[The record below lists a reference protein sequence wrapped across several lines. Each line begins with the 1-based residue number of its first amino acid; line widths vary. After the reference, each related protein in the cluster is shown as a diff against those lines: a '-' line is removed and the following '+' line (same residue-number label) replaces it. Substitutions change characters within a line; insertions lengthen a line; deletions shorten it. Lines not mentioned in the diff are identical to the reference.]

1 MAFDGITTR
10 AVVLELQST
19 LSGGHVK
26 KINQISPKQL
36 TLQIYA
42 NGQNRTLLLCADS
55 ASARLHLS
63 EQKYDN
69 PLTPPNF
76 CMLCRKHIGQ
86 AKLTALRQIGLDR
99 TVELIF
105 LTHNELGDE
114 VEKSL
119 VLEMMGKHSNLILLD
134 AKRKVL
140 DAVQRVSHD
149 MSRVRQIY
157 PGKEYVLFPSEKR
170 EILSEEITLASL
182 LEQTPAQQNVDKLF
196 YRNVTGF
203 SPTASREICYRASV
217 DAQLPIERLTPE
229 QRARLEAAWTIWVS
243 DIRENRFTPCLYT
256 AGKAEFYPLTLY
268 HKGAPAQ
275 SFTSISS
282 AIDSYFY
289 LIQREDRLG
298 QRKKQ
303 LAERINEY
311 RTKKL
316 RKLEE
321 LQKDYESTLQREALK
336 EEADLLSANVHL
348 LARGTTEVEVL
359 DFFHENTPRRIALD
373 ARKNG
378 WENIEQ
384 KYHRYSKLKTAYG
397 LLTKNIPVLQEELS
411 YLNQLTQTLE
421 DADQLD
427 VFIEIQSEFEK
438 ECTPKKSASAK
449 KKVRRE
455 HPTKPQAFHSPSG
468 LSILV
473 GRNNQ
478 QNDRLTLKLADR
490 EDYFFHAKTIPGAHV
505 ILRCAHNTPAPED
518 LEAAAWLAATHSS
531 NRKETYVDIDYTM
544 RKNVYKAKGAKP
556 GMVYYNDYRTMRIAT
571 DVRPE
576 GLFEEDEP

>member
-10 AVVLELQST
+10 AVVLELQSK
-19 LSGGHVK
+19 LCGGHVK

-42 NGQNRTLLLCADS
+42 NGQNHTLLVCADS

-63 EQKYDN
+63 AQKYDN

-86 AKLTALRQIGLDR
+86 ARLIELRQNGLDR
-99 TVELIF
+99 TVELVF

-134 AKRKVL
+134 AKQRVI

-157 PGKEYVLFPSEKR
+157 PGKEYALFPSEKR
-170 EILSEEITLASL
+170 EILSEEVPFASL
-182 LEQTPAQQNVDKLF
+182 LQQTPAQQSVDKLF

-203 SPTASREICYRASV
+203 SPTASREICYRAGV
-217 DAQLPIERLTPE
+217 DAQLPIERLTSE
-229 QRARLEAAWTIWVS
+229 QRARLETAWTMWVS
-243 DIRENRFTPCLYT
+243 DIREDRFTPCLYT
-256 AGKAEFYPLTLY
+256 EGKAEFYPLLLS

-275 SFTSISS
+275 TFPSISS
-282 AIDSYFY
+282 AIDRYFY

-298 QRKKQ
+298 QRKRQ

-316 RKLEE
+316 HKLEE
-321 LQKDYESTLQREALK
+321 LQKDYEATLRREELK

-348 LARGTTEVEVL
+348 LARGAAEIDVL
-359 DFFHENTPRRIALD
+359 DFFHENAPRRIALD
-373 ARKNG
+373 VRKNG

-397 LLTKNIPVLQEELS
+397 LLTQSIPALQEEIA
-411 YLNQLTQTLE
+411 YLNQLLQTLE
-421 DADQLD
+421 DVDRLD

-438 ECTPKKSASAK
+438 ECAPKKGASAK

-455 HPTKPQAFHSPSG
+455 TPTKPQAFRSPSG

-505 ILRCAHNTPAPED
+505 ILRCAHRAPAPED

-531 NRKETYVDIDYTM
+531 NRREAYVDIDYTM

-571 DVRPE
+571 DARPDV
-576 GLFEEDEP
+576 LPEEEEL